1 MKKILQILLFL
12 AFSIKSF
19 AQMDTEHWFAPIFDT
34 FNYSLEGYDNSLNG
48 DFLYLSTDSA
58 NDFEIII
65 YSGEVELKRVSIRKG
80 NPKYVKLDPKIITT
94 LDDSDTFKVAK
105 KGLHLVG
112 SHKFFANLRILR
124 GPHAEI
130 INSKG
135 FAGLGTDF
143 YAMTSPL
150 SKQQINLNS
159 QVNIIATENN
169 TSVKISGYDPDIL
182 FQNGSQSSELNIKL
196 NRGDSYIVSVPNRP
210 PYVVDSTGLGDPDA
224 NYFGLLGANIRSNKP
239 ISVINGNF
247 NGTYVNDSGGNDILM
262 DQATPVNRLGREF
275 VVAKGNG
282 PIRASDQ
289 GGIDSERVIVMAT
302 KDNTKFTLND
312 SPTVYSLNK
321 GKRAIIFGSESYIK
335 QGTDIYNMYI
345 KSTEDIYVYQF
356 LAGNEVYDSASGGM
370 NMIPSLNC
378 LLPNQIVELPEVNQI
393 GTKDDFE
400 TTVNIITKKGAQVK
414 INGESLNGLYGPYP
428 VSGTSE
434 WVLFTKKDVKGNLS
448 IYSTAAVTAGLAGGS
463 KAVGYGGYFG
473 GFSSIP
479 QITKTGDCTAAQKL
493 QVDDGYDS
501 YEWYYNNVMIAS
513 GTKMFFINPENYGS
527 GNYYCKIFKKDCG
540 DFTTDVFVYIKCPLF
555 STKNLTTS
563 NCKTLGIPV
572 VFSSDPL
579 KPINWDN
586 VTVTKQPQEGR
597 ADFDMA
603 TKKIIFDPKSTDLKT
618 VTFKYYFEGT
628 GTLPDSEEVTVTV
641 DIAQINLKNPKILI
655 SSCLQNQ
662 IGSYNLKDEYE
673 TKNND
678 PSISRYEYYKDSA
691 FGQIIPD
698 SQLYSYPSKPG
709 DTVFIKIYNSYDCFK
724 TGEIY
729 LNTFE
734 LPVIK
739 TIDVKGN
746 TSVTINVTQGK
757 PPYLYYIKKDG
768 LLDYLPSDS
777 DYSTSN
783 ILPIKEGKGNY
794 IAYVK
799 SADNCDPVT
808 QEFVVVGVPN
818 IITPND
824 DGKND
829 IIDMS
834 ILNSKTNPKFQIFT
848 RNTRI
853 VFEGDTAN
861 NFIWNGKQNG
871 SPLPTGT
878 YWYLLQWQDFEDA
891 EPNVLNGW
899 ILLKN
904 RSSD

>member
-1 MKKILQILLFL
+1 MKKVLQILIFL
-12 AFSIKSF
+12 VFSLKSF

-34 FNYSLEGYDNSLNG
+34 FNYSHPDYDNSLNG
-48 DFLYLSTDSA
+48 DFLYLSTDST
-58 NDFEIII
+58 DEFEIII
-65 YSGEVELKRVSIRKG
+65 YSGEVELNRVSIRKG
-80 NPKYVKLDPKIITT
+80 NPKYVKLAPKVITT
-94 LDDSDTFKVAK
+94 LDVSDTFKVAK
-105 KGLHLVG
+105 RGLHLVG
-112 SHKFFANLRILR
+112 SRKFFANLRILR

-143 YAMTSPL
+143 YAITSPL
-150 SKQQINLNS
+150 TRQQTNLTS
-159 QVNIIATENN
+159 QVNILATENN
-169 TSVKISGYDPDIL
+169 TSVKINGYNPDIL
-182 FQNGSQSSELNIKL
+182 FQNGSQAPELNMRL
-196 NRGDSYIVSVPNRP
+196 NKGDSFMVSVPNRP

-224 NYFGLLGANIRSNKP
+224 NYLGLLGANIHSDKP
-239 ISVINGNF
+239 ITVTNGNF

-262 DQATPVNRLGREF
+262 DQATPVNRLGREY

-282 PIRASDQ
+282 PIRAADQ
-289 GGIDSERVIVMAT
+289 GGIDSERVIVIAT

-312 SPTVYSLNK
+312 SPIVYTLDK
-321 GKRAIIFGSESYIK
+321 GKYKIIYGSESYIK
-335 QGTDIYNMYI
+335 QGTDIYNLYI

-356 LAGNEVYDSASGGM
+356 LAGNALYDSASGGM

-400 TTVNIITKKGAQVK
+400 TTVNIITKKGAQVTM
-414 INGESLNGLYGPYP
+414 NGESLNGLYGPYS

-434 WVLFTKKDVKGNLS
+434 WVLFSKKNVKGNLS
-448 IYSTAAVTAGLAGGS
+448 IYSTEAVTAGVAGGS
-463 KAVGYGGYFG
+463 NAVGYGGFFG

-493 QVDDGYDS
+493 QVDHGYDS
-501 YEWYYNNVMIAS
+501 YEWYYNNVLIAS
-513 GTKMFFINPENYGS
+513 GANLFFIDPENYGS

-540 DFTTDVFVYIKCPLF
+540 YFITDVFVYNKCPQIT
-555 STKNLTTS
+555 TKSFTES
-563 NCKTLGIPV
+563 NCKILKIPV
-572 VFSSDPL
+572 AFSSDPL
-579 KPINWDN
+579 KQVRWDS
-586 VTVTKQPQEGR
+586 VLITKQAERGE
-597 ADFDMA
+597 AYFDLS
-603 TKKIIFDPKSTDLKT
+603 TQQIIFDPKNTDLKA
-618 VTFKYYFEGT
+618 VTFKYYFEST

-641 DIAQINLKNPKILI
+641 NIAQINLQNPKISI

-678 PSISRYEYYKDSA
+678 PSISRYAYYKDA
-691 FGQIIPD
+691 TFGQIIPD
-698 SQLYSYPSKPG
+698 SQLDSYTAKPG
-709 DTVFIKIYNSYDCFK
+709 DTVFVKIFNSYDCYK

-739 TIDVKGN
+739 SIDVKGN

-768 LLDYLPSDS
+768 DVNYLPQLS
-777 DYSTSN
+777 DYSSSN
-783 ILPIKEGKGNY
+783 TLPITEGKGNY
-794 IAYVK
+794 TVYVK
-799 SADNCDPVT
+799 SADDCDPVT
-808 QEFVVVGVPN
+808 QKFLVIGVSN
-818 IITPND
+818 VITPND

-834 ILNSKTNPKFQIFT
+834 VLNDKVNPKFQIFT
-848 RNTRI
+848 RNTKM
-853 VFEGDTAN
+853 VFEGTITN
-861 NFIWNGKQNG
+861 NFIWTGKQNG
-871 SPLPTGT
+871 TPLPSET
-878 YWYLLQWQDFEDA
+878 YWYLLQWQDFEGA
-891 EPNVLNGW
+891 ELNVLTGW

-904 RSSD
+904 RNSD